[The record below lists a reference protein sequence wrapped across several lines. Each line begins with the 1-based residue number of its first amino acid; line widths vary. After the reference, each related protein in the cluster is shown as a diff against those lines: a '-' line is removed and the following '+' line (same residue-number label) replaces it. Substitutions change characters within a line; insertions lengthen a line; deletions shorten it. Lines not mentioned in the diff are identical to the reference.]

1 MARRFV
7 VLASLLFLLFS
18 GLPYAPVTSAHG
30 AVSTTADP
38 FAIPAGLEPA
48 VEFWKAIFLDY
59 DSNQLVFF
67 DPKNMSKIHQVVENK
82 QGARTRRVVRS
93 VRARLTRRGIPSHRI
108 KVQRGISE
116 RFAAGVRRSGRYM
129 AHMRKIFS
137 ARGLPVELTY
147 LPLVESSFRN
157 DARSFRGAVG
167 MWQFMP
173 STGRLYMRV
182 TRLVDERRD
191 PLEAT
196 RAAARLLQDNYREL
210 GTWPLAVTAYNHG
223 RAGMRRAV
231 RRLGTRD
238 IVTIIRR
245 YRGRTF
251 KFASKNF
258 YAEFLAAVHVMRDLE
273 RHLPHVRFDQLVRHE
288 EISLTKRVA
297 VSSLLR
303 RSKVSRAELL
313 TWNPALSRHA
323 TWIPAGYRLKAPELQ
338 GQWFRKALAGIG
350 PMASFPHH
358 VVSRGDT
365 LSELARAYRTSAS
378 AIQSMN
384 GLRSA
389 HRLRIGQRLEIPSKS
404 LAKRSVKRSVNRPP
418 VRVVERPRTGSG
430 SHHVVSRGD
439 TLSELAKAY
448 RTSARAIQS
457 MNGLRSVHR
466 LRIGQRL
473 EIPSRSS
480 AKRSVNRPP
489 VRVVER
495 PRTDS
500 GLHHVVSRGDTL
512 SELAK
517 AYRTSASAIQSMNG
531 LRSVH
536 RLRIGQRLEIPS
548 RSLAKRSVNRPP
560 VRVVERPRTDSGS
573 HHVVSRGD
581 TLWDIARF
589 YGTSA
594 RAIQSVN
601 ALVSVR
607 RLRPGQRLAIPGGP
621 SSSRSL
627 KRVVKKPRIY
637 HRVRRGETLSTIADR
652 YRVSPAAI
660 QRANSIRNRHRIRAG
675 QRLRIPGTQS

>member
-238 IVTIIRR
+238 IVTIIAR

-303 RSKVSRAELL
+303 HSKVSRAELL

-404 LAKRSVKRSVNRPP
+404 LAKRSVKRSDHPSGWWNDHVPIVVRTMWSVGATRFGLPHVGERVNRPP

-439 TLSELAKAY
+439 TLWDIARFY
-448 RTSARAIQS
+448 GTSAQAIQS
-457 MNGLRSVHR
+457 VNALASVRR
-466 LRIGQRL
+466 LRPGQRL
-473 EIPSRSS
+473 AIPGGPSS
-480 AKRSVNRPP
+480 SQSLK
-489 VRVVER
+489 RVVKK
-495 PRTDS
+495 PR
-500 GLHHVVSRGDTL
+500 V
-512 SELAK
+512 
-517 AYRTSASAIQSMNG
+517 Y
-531 LRSVH
+531 H
-536 RLRIGQRLEIPS
+536 R
-548 RSLAKRSVNRPP
+548 
-560 VRVVERPRTDSGS
+560 VR
-573 HHVVSRGD
+573 RGD

-601 ALVSVR
+601 ALASVR

-621 SSSRSL
+621 SSSQSL
-627 KRVVKKPRIY
+627 KRVVKKPRVY

-652 YRVSPAAI
+652 YRVSPAAL

>member
-1 MARRFV
+1 MTHPGAFPSPVQGKVDNEGYTGYPKPMLLKEFRMTRCFV

-38 FAIPAGLEPA
+38 FTIPAGLKPA

-67 DPKNMSKIHQVVENK
+67 DPQNMSKIHQVVENK

-191 PLEAT
+191 PMEAT

-238 IVTIIRR
+238 IVTIIAR

-258 YAEFLAAVHVMRDLE
+258 YAEFLAAVHVMRDIE

-303 RSKVSRAELL
+303 HSKVSRAELL

-338 GQWFRKALAGIG
+338 SQRFRKALAGIG
-350 PMASFPHH
+350 PMPSFPHHVVSRGDTLSELARAYRTSASAIQSMNGLRSAHRLRIGQRLEIPSKSSANRPPVRVVERPRTDSGSHH

-404 LAKRSVKRSVNRPP
+404 LAKRSVNR
-418 VRVVERPRTGSG
+418 
-430 SHHVVSRGD
+430 
-439 TLSELAKAY
+439 
-448 RTSARAIQS
+448 Q
-457 MNGLRSVHR
+457 
-466 LRIGQRL
+466 
-473 EIPSRSS
+473 
-480 AKRSVNRPP
+480 P

-500 GLHHVVSRGDTL
+500 S
-512 SELAK
+512 
-517 AYRTSASAIQSMNG
+517 
-531 LRSVH
+531 
-536 RLRIGQRLEIPS
+536 
-548 RSLAKRSVNRPP
+548 
-560 VRVVERPRTDSGS
+560 S

-601 ALVSVR
+601 ALASVR

-621 SSSRSL
+621 SSSQSL
-627 KRVVKKPRIY
+627 KRVVKKPRVY

-652 YRVSPAAI
+652 YRVSPAAL

>member
-1 MARRFV
+1 MPGLFTVNDPRRDFFIHLRSKVDNEGYTGYPKPMLLKEFCMARRFV

-67 DPKNMSKIHQVVENK
+67 DPQNMSKIHQVVESK

-116 RFAAGVRRSGRYM
+116 RFAAGVQRSGRYM

-303 RSKVSRAELL
+303 HSKVSRAELL

-404 LAKRSVKRSVNRPP
+404 LAKPSVNRPP

-439 TLSELAKAY
+439 TLWDIARFY
-448 RTSARAIQS
+448 GTSAQAIQS
-457 MNGLRSVHR
+457 VNALASVRR
-466 LRIGQRL
+466 LRPGQRL
-473 EIPSRSS
+473 AIPGGRSS
-480 AKRSVNRPP
+480 SQSLK
-489 VRVVER
+489 RVVKK
-495 PRTDS
+495 PR
-500 GLHHVVSRGDTL
+500 V
-512 SELAK
+512 
-517 AYRTSASAIQSMNG
+517 Y
-531 LRSVH
+531 H
-536 RLRIGQRLEIPS
+536 R
-548 RSLAKRSVNRPP
+548 
-560 VRVVERPRTDSGS
+560 VR
-573 HHVVSRGD
+573 RGD

-601 ALVSVR
+601 ALASVR

-621 SSSRSL
+621 SSSQSL
-627 KRVVKKPRIY
+627 KRVVKKPRVY

>member
-67 DPKNMSKIHQVVENK
+67 DPQNMSKIHQVVESK

-116 RFAAGVRRSGRYM
+116 RFAAGVQRSGRYM

-303 RSKVSRAELL
+303 HSKVSRAELL

-384 GLRSA
+384 GLRSV

-418 VRVVERPRTGSG
+418 VRVVERPRTDSG
-430 SHHVVSRGD
+430 S
-439 TLSELAKAY
+439 
-448 RTSARAIQS
+448 
-457 MNGLRSVHR
+457 
-466 LRIGQRL
+466 
-473 EIPSRSS
+473 
-480 AKRSVNRPP
+480 
-489 VRVVER
+489 
-495 PRTDS
+495 
-500 GLHHVVSRGDTL
+500 HHVVSRGDTL

-531 LRSVH
+531 LRSAH

-548 RSLAKRSVNRPP
+548 RSLAKPSVNRPP

-594 RAIQSVN
+594 QAIQSVN
-601 ALVSVR
+601 ALASVR

-621 SSSRSL
+621 SSSQSL
-627 KRVVKKPRIY
+627 KRVVKKPRVYHRVRRGDTLWDIARFYGTSARAIQSVNALTSVRRLRPGQRLAIPGGPSSSQSLKRVVKKPRVY

-652 YRVSPAAI
+652 YRVSPAAL

>member
-7 VLASLLFLLFS
+7 VLASLLFLLFT
-18 GLPYAPVTSAHG
+18 GLPCAPVTSAHG
-30 AVSTTADP
+30 AVSTAADP
-38 FAIPAGLEPA
+38 FTIPAGLKPA

-59 DSNQLVFF
+59 DSNKLVFF
-67 DPKNMSKIHQVVENK
+67 DPQNMSKIHEVVEVK

-182 TRLVDERRD
+182 TRVLDERRD

-245 YRGRTF
+245 YRARTF

-303 RSKVSRAELL
+303 HSKVSRAELL

-338 GQWFRKALAGIG
+338 GQWLRKALAGIG
-350 PMASFPHH
+350 PMASFP
-358 VVSRGDT
+358 
-365 LSELARAYRTSAS
+365 Y
-378 AIQSMN
+378 
-384 GLRSA
+384 
-389 HRLRIGQRLEIPSKS
+389 
-404 LAKRSVKRSVNRPP
+404 
-418 VRVVERPRTGSG
+418 
-430 SHHVVSRGD
+430 HVVSRGD

-448 RTSARAIQS
+448 RTSASAIQS

-480 AKRSVNRPP
+480 AKPSVNRRP

-500 GLHHVVSRGDTL
+500 GSHHVVSRGDTL

-548 RSLAKRSVNRPP
+548 RSSAKPSVNRPPVRVVERPRTDSGSHHVVSRGDTLWELAKAYRTSASAIQSMNGLRSAHRLRIGQRLEIPSKSSAKPSVNRPP

-601 ALVSVR
+601 ALASVR
-607 RLRPGQRLAIPGGP
+607 RLRPGQRLAIPGGR
-621 SSSRSL
+621 SSSQSL
-627 KRVVKKPRIY
+627 KRVVKKPRVY

-652 YRVSPAAI
+652 YRVSPTAI

-675 QRLRIPGTQS
+675 QRLRIPGAQS

>member
-1 MARRFV
+1 MARCFV

-18 GLPYAPVTSAHG
+18 GLTYTPAALARGPVT
-30 AVSTTADP
+30 TATDP
-38 FAIPAGLEPA
+38 FVIPAGLKPA

-59 DSNQLVFF
+59 DSDQLVFF
-67 DPKNMSKIHQVVENK
+67 DPKNMSKIHQVVEIK
-82 QGARTRRVVRS
+82 QGARTRQVVRS

-137 ARGLPVELTY
+137 ARGLPVELAY

-191 PLEAT
+191 PLDAT

-303 RSKVSRAELL
+303 HSRVSRAELL

-323 TWIPAGYRLKAPELQ
+323 AWMPAGYRLKAPELQ
-338 GQWFRKALAGIG
+338 SQWLRKALAGIG
-350 PMASFPHH
+350 PMPSFP
-358 VVSRGDT
+358 
-365 LSELARAYRTSAS
+365 Y
-378 AIQSMN
+378 
-384 GLRSA
+384 
-389 HRLRIGQRLEIPSKS
+389 
-404 LAKRSVKRSVNRPP
+404 
-418 VRVVERPRTGSG
+418 
-430 SHHVVSRGD
+430 HVVSRGD
-439 TLSELAKAY
+439 TLSELAKVY
-448 RTSARAIQS
+448 GTSARAIQS

-466 LRIGQRL
+466 LRVGQRL
-473 EIPSRSS
+473 EIPSKSLARPSV
-480 AKRSVNRPP
+480 KRSVNRQP

-495 PRTDS
+495 PRTD
-500 GLHHVVSRGDTL
+500 G
-512 SELAK
+512 
-517 AYRTSASAIQSMNG
+517 
-531 LRSVH
+531 
-536 RLRIGQRLEIPS
+536 
-548 RSLAKRSVNRPP
+548 
-560 VRVVERPRTDSGS
+560 GS

-607 RLRPGQRLAIPGGP
+607 RLLPGQRLAIPGGP

-652 YRVSPAAI
+652 YRVSPAAL

>member
-1 MARRFV
+1 MTRCFV

-18 GLPYAPVTSAHG
+18 GLPYTPAALARPVT
-30 AVSTTADP
+30 TATDP
-38 FAIPAGLEPA
+38 FVIPAGLKPA

-67 DPKNMSKIHQVVENK
+67 DPKNMSKIHQVVEIK
-82 QGARTRRVVRS
+82 QSAGTRRVVRS

-137 ARGLPVELTY
+137 ARGLPVELAY

-182 TRLVDERRD
+182 TRVLDERRD
-191 PLEAT
+191 PLDAT

-303 RSKVSRAELL
+303 HSRVSRAELL

-323 TWIPAGYRLKAPELQ
+323 AWMPAGYRLKAPELQ
-338 GQWFRKALAGIG
+338 SQWLRKALAGIG
-350 PMASFPHH
+350 PMPSFPHH

-365 LSELARAYRTSAS
+365 LSELA
-378 AIQSMN
+378 
-384 GLRSA
+384 
-389 HRLRIGQRLEIPSKS
+389 K
-404 LAKRSVKRSVNRPP
+404 V
-418 VRVVERPRTGSG
+418 
-430 SHHVVSRGD
+430 
-439 TLSELAKAY
+439 Y

-466 LRIGQRL
+466 LRVGQRL
-473 EIPSRSS
+473 EIPG
-480 AKRSVNRPP
+480 K
-489 VRVVER
+489 
-495 PRTDS
+495 
-500 GLHHVVSRGDTL
+500 
-512 SELAK
+512 
-517 AYRTSASAIQSMNG
+517 
-531 LRSVH
+531 
-536 RLRIGQRLEIPS
+536 
-548 RSLAKRSVNRPP
+548 SLAKPSVNRPP

-594 RAIQSVN
+594 RAIQSMNGLRSVHRLRVGQRLEIPGKSSVNRQPVRVVERPRTDSGSHHVVSRGDTLWDIARFYGTSARAIQSVN
-601 ALVSVR
+601 ALASVR

-627 KRVVKKPRIY
+627 KRVVKKPRVY

-652 YRVSPAAI
+652 YRVSPAAL

>member
-238 IVTIIRR
+238 IVTIIAR

-303 RSKVSRAELL
+303 HSKVSRAELL

-439 TLSELAKAY
+439 TLWDIARFY
-448 RTSARAIQS
+448 GTSAQAIQS
-457 MNGLRSVHR
+457 VNALASVRR
-466 LRIGQRL
+466 LRPGQRL
-473 EIPSRSS
+473 AIPGGPSS
-480 AKRSVNRPP
+480 SQSLK
-489 VRVVER
+489 RVVKK
-495 PRTDS
+495 PR
-500 GLHHVVSRGDTL
+500 V
-512 SELAK
+512 
-517 AYRTSASAIQSMNG
+517 Y
-531 LRSVH
+531 H
-536 RLRIGQRLEIPS
+536 R
-548 RSLAKRSVNRPP
+548 
-560 VRVVERPRTDSGS
+560 VR
-573 HHVVSRGD
+573 RGD

-601 ALVSVR
+601 ALASVR

-621 SSSRSL
+621 SSSQSL
-627 KRVVKKPRIY
+627 KRVVKKPRVY

-652 YRVSPAAI
+652 YRVSPAAL